1 MEVLAVPA
9 FQDNYLWL
17 LHDDARRAWVV
28 DPGDPAPIEAA
39 LEAHGLTLS
48 GVLIT
53 HHHFDHTGGALELA
67 ERHRCPIYG
76 PVNSPFKGI
85 TDPLEDGS
93 TLTLGS
99 TRFTVLTVPGHTLD
113 HIAYYSAEAGL
124 LFCGDT
130 LFAGGCGRMF
140 EGTAPQMHGSLARLA
155 ALPGD
160 TAVYCAHEY
169 TLANLRFAKAVE
181 PDNAALLARIKE
193 AEALRAAGTPTVPT
207 TIALERATNPFLR
220 TEAPGVRQALA
231 AQDEDLQTAEPS
243 ACFAALR
250 SWKDRF

>member
-9 FQDNYLWL
+9 FQDNYLWVL
-17 LHDDARRAWVV
+17 QDGKQRAWVV
-28 DPGDPAPIEAA
+28 DPGDSAPVRGA
-39 LEAHGLTLS
+39 LEAKGLTLC

-53 HHHFDHTGGALELA
+53 HHHFDHTGGALQLA
-67 ERHRCPIYG
+67 DRYGCPIYG
-76 PVNSPFKGI
+76 PAGSPFEGI
-85 TDPLEDGS
+85 TNPLEDGA

-99 TRFTVLTVPGHTLD
+99 TSFTVLAVPGHTLD
-113 HIAYYSAEAGL
+113 HIAYYSTEANL

-155 ALPGD
+155 SLPED

-181 PDNAALLARIKE
+181 PDNTALLERIAK

-207 TIALERATNPFLR
+207 SIALERATNPFLR
-220 TEAPGVRQALA
+220 TESPSVRQALA
-231 AQDEDLQTAEPS
+231 AQDASLEYAEPS
-243 ACFAALR
+243 VCFAALR
-250 SWKDRF
+250 GWKDRF

>member
-9 FQDNYLWL
+9 FQDNYLWVL
-17 LHDDARRAWVV
+17 QDGERHAWVV
-28 DPGDPAPIEAA
+28 DPGDSAPVEAA
-39 LEAHGLTLS
+39 LDARGLTLE

-53 HHHFDHTGGALELA
+53 HHHFDHTGGALRLA
-67 ERHRCPIYG
+67 ERYGCPIYG
-76 PVNSPFKGI
+76 PINSPFEGI
-85 TDPLEDGS
+85 TNPLEDGA

-99 TRFTVLTVPGHTLD
+99 TAFTVLAVPGHTLD
-113 HIAYYSAEAGL
+113 HIAYYSADAEL

-155 ALPGD
+155 ALPGS

-169 TLANLRFAKAVE
+169 TLANLRFAHAVE
-181 PDNAALLARIKE
+181 PDNAALLARIAE

-207 TIALERATNPFLR
+207 SIALEQATNPFLR
-220 TEAPGVRQALA
+220 TEAPGVRRALA
-231 AQDEDLQTAEPS
+231 TQEASLEHAEPS

>member
-17 LHDDARRAWVV
+17 LHDDERRAWVV

-39 LEAHGLTLS
+39 LQARGLSLF

-53 HHHFDHTGGALELA
+53 HHHFDHTGGALQLA
-67 ERHRCPIYG
+67 ERYNCSIYG
-76 PVNSPFKGI
+76 PANSPFEGI
-85 TDPLEDGS
+85 TDPLEDGAV
-93 TLTLGS
+93 LALGS
-99 TRFTVLTVPGHTLD
+99 TPFTVLAVPGHTLD
-113 HIAYYSAEAGL
+113 HIAYHSAEAGL

-140 EGTAPQMHGSLARLA
+140 EGTAPQMHRSLARLA

-181 PDNAALLARIKE
+181 PDNAALLARIDE
-193 AEALRAAGTPTVPT
+193 AEALRAAGIPTVPT
-207 TIALERATNPFLR
+207 SIALERATNPFLR
-220 TEAPGVRQALA
+220 TEAPSIRQALA
-231 AQDEDLQTAEPS
+231 AQEASLEHAEPS

-250 SWKDRF
+250 GWKDRF

>member
-17 LHDDARRAWVV
+17 LHDPARCAWIV
-28 DPGDPAPIEAA
+28 DPGDAAPVEAA
-39 LEAHGLTLS
+39 LDAHHLTLA

-53 HHHFDHTGGALELA
+53 HHHFDHTGGALQLA
-67 ERHRCPIYG
+67 AQHGCPIYG
-76 PVNSPFKGI
+76 PANSPFEGI
-85 TDPLEDGS
+85 TAPLVDGA
-93 TLTLGS
+93 TLTLG
-99 TRFTVLTVPGHTLD
+99 TTGFTVLTVPGHTLD

-140 EGTAPQMHGSLARLA
+140 EGTAPQMYESLARLA
-155 ALPGD
+155 ALPD
-160 TAVYCAHEY
+160 ATAVYCAHEY

-181 PDNAALLARIKE
+181 PDNAALLGRIAE

-220 TEAPGVRQALA
+220 TEAPAVRRALA
-231 AQDEDLQTAEPS
+231 AQDEALEAAEPS

>member
-1 MEVLAVPA
+1 
-9 FQDNYLWL
+9 
-17 LHDDARRAWVV
+17 
-28 DPGDPAPIEAA
+28 
-39 LEAHGLTLS
+39 
-48 GVLIT
+48 
-53 HHHFDHTGGALELA
+53 
-67 ERHRCPIYG
+67 
-76 PVNSPFKGI
+76 
-85 TDPLEDGS
+85 
-93 TLTLGS
+93 
-99 TRFTVLTVPGHTLD
+99 
-113 HIAYYSAEAGL
+113 
-124 LFCGDT
+124 
-130 LFAGGCGRMF
+130 MF

-181 PDNAALLARIKE
+181 PNNAALLARIEE

-220 TEAPGVRQALA
+220 TEAPAVRQALA
-231 AQDEDLQTAEPS
+231 AQDEGLGSAEPS

>member
-17 LHDDARRAWVV
+17 LHDDERRAWVV

-39 LEAHGLTLS
+39 LHARGLSLF

-53 HHHFDHTGGALELA
+53 HHHFDHTGGALQLA
-67 ERHRCPIYG
+67 ERYDCAIYG
-76 PVNSPFKGI
+76 PANSPFEGI
-85 TDPLEDGS
+85 TAPLEDGAV
-93 TLTLGS
+93 LALGS
-99 TRFTVLTVPGHTLD
+99 TPFTVLTVPGHTLD

-155 ALPGD
+155 ALPED

-181 PDNAALLARIKE
+181 PHNAALLARIDE

-207 TIALERATNPFLR
+207 SIALERATNPFLR
-220 TEAPGVRQALA
+220 TEAPSVRQALA
-231 AQDEDLQTAEPS
+231 AQDASLEHAEPS

-250 SWKDRF
+250 GWKDRF